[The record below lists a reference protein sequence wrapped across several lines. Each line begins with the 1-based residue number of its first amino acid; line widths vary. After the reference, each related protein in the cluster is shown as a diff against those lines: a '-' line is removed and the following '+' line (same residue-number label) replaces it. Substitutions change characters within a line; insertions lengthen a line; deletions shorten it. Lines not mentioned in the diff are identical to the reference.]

1 MKIISIEA
9 SIVTQWPYW
18 IQTLMIISLSMV
30 LVFNMIAT
38 ESYRRRAMF
47 IVGCFIGFY
56 SIRSGFLAHDI
67 AVGVFFGVLGISSI
81 IVSKMKGIDPNKL
94 KYGFA
99 LLLLFLI
106 TVIMYFNVYSQIF
119 FSNKIYI
126 NTPFRLY
133 FKGTTQW
140 VVFSLGTLS
149 YIFWVLKKSERELDS
164 KVRFVLSTVVLF
176 FWITFFSV
184 STLASWG
191 TIGIGTNSKFNSLTE
206 NIYYGFHAD
215 ALNKYG
221 KPRLHQA
228 VMDQDFEL
236 VKRLVEA
243 GADVNIRGRSFSGGG
258 QAPIMFAVNRNY
270 EIFTYLIENGAHI
283 NKASGILDR
292 PVIHA
297 ASRYTKDM
305 RYFNFLVEKGADLN
319 QRDSVGAQLIHRVA
333 ETDKDPEGKLIRFLV
348 ENGADVN
355 SMANT
360 IGSPL
365 HHAVFSGNINSIKVL
380 IELGADPELENK
392 SRNTPL
398 KSALAAKK
406 GTAHQKFEIAR
417 KSAARREIVIQYFE
431 ELREKDELQK

>member
-30 LVFNMIAT
+30 LVFNMIST
-38 ESYRRRAMF
+38 ENYRQRAMF

-67 AVGVFFGVLGISSI
+67 AVGIFFGGLSTSSI
-81 IVSKMKGIDPNKL
+81 IVSKMKGIDSKKL

-106 TVIMYFNVYSQIF
+106 TVILYFNVYSQIF
-119 FSNKIYI
+119 FQNRIYI

-133 FKGTTQW
+133 FSGTTQW
-140 VVFSLGTLS
+140 GLFSLVTLT
-149 YIFWVLKKSERELDS
+149 YIFRALKKSNLDFNS
-164 KVRFVLSTVVLF
+164 KIRFALNTVVLF

-184 STLASWG
+184 STLASG
-191 TIGIGTNSKFNSLTE
+191 RMIGIGTNNKFDSLTK
-206 NIYYGFHAD
+206 NIYYGFHVD

-228 VMDQDFEL
+228 VMDQDFKL
-236 VKRLVEA
+236 VKKLVKA
-243 GADVNIRGRSFSGGG
+243 GADVNIRGRSLTGG

-297 ASRYTKDM
+297 AAARYTKDM
-305 RYFNFLVEKGADLN
+305 RYFDFLVEKGADLN
-319 QRDSVGAQLIHRVA
+319 QRDTVGAQLIHRVA

-380 IELGADPELENK
+380 IELGADSELENK
-392 SRNTPL
+392 SRKTPL